1 MTTFNRRAVLMT
13 SGLALVH
20 GSLSLARGEA
30 PGAGV
35 PAGHDPAA
43 TPHSPAAAP
52 QPPALAANVP
62 LSFPSTDPELVGGV
76 VGAAHTDL
84 DAVVEMV
91 SARPHLARATVDW
104 GFGDWES
111 ALGAASHM
119 GRRDIAEFLIDNGA
133 RPDIFSAAML
143 GQLEVVRALVAASP
157 GVQRIP
163 GPHGITLL
171 AHAHSG
177 GEAAVSVLSY
187 LEALGDADIR
197 AETVELSDEQRQPFV
212 GIYGFDAASN
222 ATLEIA
228 DNRGALSLRRDGRP
242 FGRRLFPLSETEFYP
257 SGSPTVRIVFDVED
271 GQVRALRVIDN
282 TVLLAATKVAG

>member
-1 MTTFNRRAVLMT
+1 MASFDRRTVLMT
-13 SGLALVH
+13 GGFALAH
-20 GSLSLARGEA
+20 GSLSVVSAEA
-30 PGAGV
+30 LG
-35 PAGHDPAA
+35 
-43 TPHSPAAAP
+43 AAAP
-52 QPPALAANVP
+52 HEPGAVPHRPTTAAADILP
-62 LSFPSTDPELVGGV
+62 SFPSTDPELVGGV

-84 DAVVEMV
+84 DTVVEMV
-91 SARPHLARATVDW
+91 TAHPHLARATVDW

-133 RPDIFSAAML
+133 RPDIFSAAMF
-143 GQLEVVRALVAASP
+143 GQLAVVEALVAASP

-171 AHAHSG
+171 AHARSG
-177 GEAAVSVLSY
+177 GEAAAPVLSY

-197 AETVELSDEQRQPFV
+197 AETVELSDEQRQQFV
-212 GIYGFDAASN
+212 GIYGFDAAGN

-242 FGRRLFPLSETEFYP
+242 FGRRLFPVSETEFYP

-271 GQVRALRVIDN
+271 GQVRVLRVIDN